1 MAKDIRV
8 RLYSNSKE
16 FNSEMN
22 ALAKQMR
29 IVKSE
34 FEATRTSV
42 GVWGDALKQ
51 SEAKISFLNKQI
63 DLQKQKVEQLQKAYE
78 DAAAKKG
85 QDANETQNLARRLN
99 YATAE
104 LNKMQNELTRTN
116 QKLNQLKE
124 NQSIRQFENDINALS
139 LAIRKVDS
147 EFKVAS
153 SAAENF
159 GNELKQAG
167 LQIQSLNQK
176 IELQQQVVNRL
187 EDEYR
192 RVAQAKGQDA
202 NETKQLAI
210 RLNEAKA
217 ELNGLQNELTQTTQ
231 KLNQMER
238 EVAKQST
245 VWGKFTSNMDFIGN
259 KMQHIGG
266 SVAITAGAGFA
277 TLSYAMKDVV
287 SVGMEF
293 GKQVSRV
300 GAISDA
306 TAEQI
311 QQLKDQ
317 ALDLGAK
324 TTKSATEVVQAQ
336 EQLAASGFKVN
347 EILAAMPGVIAAA
360 EASGEDMATV
370 SEIMA
375 AAIRGFGLEA
385 SKSAHIADVFA
396 MAANRSNA
404 SILDMGYSFKYAAPI
419 AKQLGISVEE
429 LAAVTGLLR
438 DRGMAAEQ
446 IGTSLRMGLTRLIA
460 PTQEAGEVMKELGIN
475 IKDAEGK
482 MLPLSEVIGILR
494 DKTKDLSQEQKLYA
508 FQTIFGTEAMTGFL
522 NLVDAGPQQIAELT
536 QALRESDGASQKAAA
551 TMKDNLAGAVENMN
565 GAIETAKIKLTDAL
579 TPALEGAVNSITKL
593 IEKWNSLDS
602 GTQEVIAKTGALSVA
617 IMGVVGVV
625 GTLTAAVGALL
636 TFSGPIG
643 LAIVGV
649 TAALGALGLGLFAAH
664 EKTEQ
669 LRKKQEEAER
679 QAIRYG
685 EGLSAGTK
693 KAVQGYTD
701 LYEGAK
707 LKMVELQTMSGEK
720 ARATSKEIV
729 DAFSKM
735 ADQVIAALQTQK
747 QKLVNA
753 VNDVYGIAGDA
764 GKKKAQ
770 EMTNEIIKSFDK
782 DIAAYKKALDTLKE
796 AHEKYNNDLSKMPA
810 EFAAKYQ
817 EALKVMEGGARE
829 FAQSQNE
836 LQAIQKSI
844 IDKQG
849 KILFDEAEGYVK
861 RINETYQ
868 KSVAAANKWYSEK
881 QKVFEQALAQGRISQ
896 QQYDQLMLGVEAR
909 TNEMLAKAAQER
921 DKSLS
926 TLASHLDQ
934 RGKLIDIATGKIFER
949 QKKFLT
955 DMNGFIVQVEESD
968 KEYIERWKAHTEEV
982 LKKTA
987 DFSEKT
993 KSQYQKD
1000 LAAFLQ
1006 GTGMTR
1012 QEAVKMAKQMVDE
1025 TLAEM
1030 KKGNKEAEKAGKD
1043 KGDSHKKGI
1052 ESTVADNK
1060 KAGEKVSKNT
1070 DDGLSQNKPN
1080 AQKHGKD
1087 KGDNHKKGVEST
1099 AGANKVAGANVSK
1112 STDEGLAQ
1120 GKGDAQKHGTDKGTK
1135 HGQGLKS
1142 TEGSNKSIASAISS
1156 LVSKLL
1162 GSTTDGGGG
1171 KKAGSTFASGLSSQK
1186 GSAQS
1191 AGSSVSGAAEK
1202 GLKSHDGKE
1211 AGQGFVSGFIRSI
1224 LSGTGSVW
1232 SAAWNLGKAALSAL
1246 KKAIDSHSPS
1256 KETEKEGKNFV
1267 EGFAVGVNKST
1278 KSATSVTKKMAE
1290 AAKKAF
1296 EQAFRNIQYRLDAK
1310 KINAKQAIDELEK
1323 LKKQYATVPN
1333 AVERINKEIYKI
1345 QQKYAKQIAEAN
1357 AKAFNEAFNK
1367 AQTNFKLGKINP
1379 SQYITELRK
1388 IQKEYAKTPD
1398 QVRKVQLEIKKI
1410 EDQRAKEQAAIA
1422 KKQFEDAKK
1431 AIEDKRALGQI
1442 SLDQELKMWQE
1453 LANKYKAG
1461 SQERIEIEKE
1471 IVRVKN
1477 ELLKQQFEKEKA
1489 YIDKRKYYNDLSL
1502 KEELQLYENYINKYK
1517 EGSEEREYYE
1527 REIYRVKKEIYEK
1540 LTAINNEYAEKVK
1553 EINERL
1559 YQDELKAR
1567 EEYETKVK
1575 EINNRLAE
1583 EERKLTEEYEKAVEN
1598 RTKSLYSFAGLFDE
1612 FKRKNNVTGQ
1622 GLLKNLSDQVNAFK
1636 DWQSN
1641 ISSLAARGIDQGLL
1655 EELRDMGPKAVDEIA
1670 ALNSLS
1676 DEELQQYVALWREK
1690 NALAKTQAISELEG
1704 MRQQT
1709 QAKIQQLRYTA
1720 SIELEQVKTEY
1731 VNKIAQLRA
1740 QAAAELE
1747 QHKNEWIA
1755 KVKEISEG
1763 TKTEFNLMT
1772 ASMADIGKNT
1782 VQGLIDGLNSM
1793 VGPLQQKAKEIANI
1807 VESTMKTTLKIKS
1820 PSQRIRDEVGRWV
1833 PAGLIEGMKEK
1844 TGSVMAAAKQLAL
1857 AAIPDFSSVSD
1868 ELANRINKMAF
1879 TIGSAA
1885 NAIRMNSD
1893 VLVVKNQIESP
1904 NLENKLD
1911 RLLLL
1916 LEKSLLSKNAQSP
1929 TINQYLTFN
1938 SPKELSPS
1946 ETARKH
1952 RQVSRQLA
1960 MEMGW

>member
-51 SEAKISFLNKQI
+51 SEAKIQYLTKQI
-63 DLQKQKVEQLQKAYE
+63 ELQKQKVDQLKKAYE
-78 DAAAKKG
+78 DAATKKG

-104 LNKMQNELTRTN
+104 LNKMQNELTQTN
-116 QKLNQLKE
+116 QKLNQFRE
-124 NQSIRQFENDINALS
+124 NQSINQFENDIKSLS
-139 LAIRKVDS
+139 LAMQKVDA

-210 RLNEAKA
+210 RLDEAKA
-217 ELNGLQNELTQTTQ
+217 KLNDLQNELTQTTQ
-231 KLNQMER
+231 KLNKMES
-238 EVAKQST
+238 EVAKQRT
-245 VWGKFTSNMDFIGN
+245 VWGKFTSNMDNIGN

-266 SVAITAGAGFA
+266 SVAAAAGVGFA
-277 TLSYAMKDVV
+277 SLSYAMKDAV

-300 GAISDA
+300 GAISEA
-306 TAEQI
+306 TAEQM
-311 QQLKDQ
+311 QQLKNQ
-317 ALDLGAK
+317 ALELGAK
-324 TTKSATEVVQAQ
+324 TTKSASEVAQAQ

-347 EILAAMPGVIAAA
+347 EILGAMPGVISAA
-360 EASGEDMATV
+360 EASGEDMAAV

-385 SKSAHIADVFA
+385 DKASHIADVFA

-419 AKQLGISVEE
+419 AKQLGMSVED

-446 IGTSLRMGLTRLIA
+446 VGTSMRMGLTRLVA
-460 PTQEAGEVMKELGIN
+460 PTEEASKLMDKYGIS
-475 IKDAEGK
+475 IMDSTGK
-482 MLPLSEVIGILR
+482 MKPLVEVIRILR
-494 DKTKDLSQEQKLYA
+494 DRTKDLTQEQKLNV
-508 FQTIFGTEAMTGFL
+508 FQTIFGTEAMTGWL
-522 NLVDAGPQQIAELT
+522 NLVDAGPEALENLT
-536 QALRESDGASQKAAA
+536 RALEKSDGASQRAANV
-551 TMKDNLAGAVENMN
+551 MKDNLAGAVENMN
-565 GAIETAKIKLTDAL
+565 GAIETAKIKFTDAL
-579 TPALEGAVNSITKL
+579 TPALEGAVNSVTKL

-625 GTLTAAVGALL
+625 GTLTAAIGALMA
-636 TFSGPIG
+636 FSGPVG

-679 QAIRYG
+679 EAIRYG

-720 ARATSKEIV
+720 ARATSKEVV

-747 QKLVNA
+747 EKLVNA

-764 GKKKAQ
+764 GKKKAK

-782 DIAAYKKALDTLKE
+782 DIAEYKRALDTIKE
-796 AHEKYNNDLSKMPA
+796 AHEKYNNDLSRMPA

-987 DFSEKT
+987 DFSKKT

-1006 GTGMTR
+1006 TTGMTR
-1012 QEAVKMAKQMVDE
+1012 QQAVKMAEQMVNE

-1080 AQKHGKD
+1080 AQKHGI
-1087 KGDNHKKGVEST
+1087 
-1099 AGANKVAGANVSK
+1099 
-1112 STDEGLAQ
+1112 
-1120 GKGDAQKHGTDKGTK
+1120 DKGTK

-1142 TEGSNKSIASAISS
+1142 TEGSNRSIASAISS
-1156 LVSKLL
+1156 LVSKIL

-1186 GSAQS
+1186 GAAQS
-1191 AGSSVSGAAEK
+1191 AGSSVSSAAEK
-1202 GLKSHDGKE
+1202 GLRSHDGKA
-1211 AGQGFVSGFIRSI
+1211 AGQGFVSGFINAI
-1224 LSGTGSVW
+1224 LSGSGSVW
-1232 SAAWNLGKAALSAL
+1232 SVAWNLGKMALSAL
-1246 KKAIDSHSPS
+1246 KKSIDSHSPS

-1267 EGFAVGVNKST
+1267 EGFAVGVNKNA
-1278 KSATSVTKKMAE
+1278 KSATSSTRKMAE

-1296 EQAFRNIQYRLDAK
+1296 EQAFRNIQLRFDAK
-1310 KINAKQAIDELEK
+1310 KISANQAIAELEK

-1333 AVERINKEIYKI
+1333 AVARVNKEIYQI
-1345 QQKYAKQIAEAN
+1345 QQTHAKQIAEAN
-1357 AKAFNEAFNK
+1357 KKAFNEAFAK
-1367 AQTNFKLGKINP
+1367 AQTNFKLGKINS
-1379 SQYITELRK
+1379 SQYISELRK
-1388 IQKEYAKTPD
+1388 IQKEYAKLPE
-1398 QVRKVQLEIKKI
+1398 QVRKVQLEIKKV
-1410 EDQRAKEQAAIA
+1410 EDQRAKEQAALA

-1431 AIEDKRALGQI
+1431 AIEDKRALGQL
-1442 SLDQELKMWQE
+1442 SLDQELKAWQT
-1453 LANKYKAG
+1453 LAKKYKEG
-1461 SQERIEIEKE
+1461 SKERIEIEKQ

-1477 ELLKQQFEKEKA
+1477 ELLKQQLENEKA

-1502 KEELQLYENYINKYK
+1502 KEELELYESYIKKYK
-1517 EGSEEREYYE
+1517 KGTEEREYYE
-1527 REIYRVKKEIYEK
+1527 REIYRVKKEINDK
-1540 LTAINNEYAEKVK
+1540 LLEANNEYAQKVK

-1559 YQDELKAR
+1559 QQDELKAK
-1567 EEYETKVK
+1567 EEYEQKVK
-1575 EINNRLAE
+1575 EINDRLIAE
-1583 EERKLTEEYEKAVEN
+1583 EQKLTEEYEKAVED
-1598 RTKSLYSFAGLFDE
+1598 RAKSLYSFAGLFDE
-1612 FKRKNNVTGQ
+1612 FKRKNDVTGQ
-1622 GLLKNLSDQVNAFK
+1622 RLLKNLSDQVSAFK
-1636 DWQSN
+1636 DWQTN
-1641 ISSLAARGIDQGLL
+1641 ISSLAARGIDEGLL
-1655 EELRDMGPKAVDEIA
+1655 QELRDMGPKAVDEIS

-1676 DEELQQYVALWREK
+1676 DEELQQYVQLWREK
-1690 NALAKTQAISELEG
+1690 NALAKAQAVNELEG

-1709 QAKIQQLRYTA
+1709 QLKIQQLRYTA
-1720 SIELEQVKTEY
+1720 SLELEQVKTEY

-1755 KVKEISEG
+1755 KVKEISDG
-1763 TKTEFNLMT
+1763 TKTELNLMT

-1793 VGPLQQKAKEIANI
+1793 MGPLQQKAKEIANI

-1893 VLVVKNQIESP
+1893 VLIVKNQIESP

-1916 LEKSLLSKNAQSP
+1916 LEKSLLNKNVQPS
-1929 TINQYLTFN
+1929 INQYLTIN

-1946 ETARKH
+1946 EIARKNL
-1952 RQVSRQLA
+1952 QASRQLA

>member
-51 SEAKISFLNKQI
+51 SEAKIQYLTKQI
-63 DLQKQKVEQLQKAYE
+63 ELQKQKVDQLKKAYE
-78 DAAAKKG
+78 DAATKKG

-104 LNKMQNELTRTN
+104 LNKMQNELTQTN
-116 QKLNQLKE
+116 QKLNQFRE
-124 NQSIRQFENDINALS
+124 NQSINQFENDIKSLS
-139 LAIRKVDS
+139 LAMQKVDA

-245 VWGKFTSNMDFIGN
+245 VWGKFTSNMDTIGN

-277 TLSYAMKDVV
+277 TLSFAMKDAV

-324 TTKSATEVVQAQ
+324 TTKSATEVAQAQ

-707 LKMVELQTMSGEK
+707 LKLVELQTMSGEK
-720 ARATSKEIV
+720 ARATSKEVV

-747 QKLVNA
+747 EKLVNA
-753 VNDVYGIAGDA
+753 INDVYGIAGDA
-764 GKKKAQ
+764 GKKKAKD
-770 EMTNEIIKSFDK
+770 MTDEIIKSFDK

-1278 KSATSVTKKMAE
+1278 KSATSATKKMAE

-1296 EQAFRNIQYRLDAK
+1296 EQEFQNIQYRFDAK
-1310 KINAKQAIDELEK
+1310 RINAEQAINELEK
-1323 LKKQYATVPN
+1323 LKAKYKEVPN
-1333 AVERINKEIYKI
+1333 AVERVNKEIYEINK
-1345 QQKYAKQIAEAN
+1345 KYAK
-1357 AKAFNEAFNK
+1357 
-1367 AQTNFKLGKINP
+1367 
-1379 SQYITELRK
+1379 EL
-1388 IQKEYAKTPD
+1388 
-1398 QVRKVQLEIKKI
+1398 
-1410 EDQRAKEQAAIA
+1410 
-1422 KKQFEDAKK
+1422 
-1431 AIEDKRALGQI
+1431 
-1442 SLDQELKMWQE
+1442 QE
-1453 LANKYKAG
+1453 LARQRFENDKKWF
-1461 SQERIEIEKE
+1461 EEK
-1471 IVRVKN
+1471 
-1477 ELLKQQFEKEKA
+1477 
-1489 YIDKRKYYNDLSL
+1489 KYYNQLSL
-1502 KEELQLYENYINKYK
+1502 ADELAALEKVAQKYK
-1517 EGSEEREYYE
+1517 KGSEERIYWEH
-1527 REIYRVKKEIYEK
+1527 EIYRVKKEISDK
-1540 LTAINNEYAEKVK
+1540 ITQ
-1553 EINERL
+1553 INEE
-1559 YQDELKAR
+1559 YISKI
-1567 EEYETKVK
+1567 EEANK
-1575 EINNRLAE
+1575 RLAE
-1583 EERKLTEEYEKAVEN
+1583 SEKQLTEAYNRAVEERT
-1598 RTKSLYSFAGLFDE
+1598 RSLYSFAGLFDE
-1612 FKRKNNVTGQ
+1612 IKTESDVTGEQ
-1622 GLLKNLSDQVNAFK
+1622 LLANLEGQVKAFEEWQKNIQTLIDRGLDE
-1636 DWQSN
+1636 
-1641 ISSLAARGIDQGLL
+1641 GLIN
-1655 EELRDMGPKAVDEIA
+1655 ELREMGPRASVEIA
-1670 ALNSLS
+1670 ALVSLS
-1676 DEELQQYVALWREK
+1676 DEQLQQYAQLWKQKHE
-1690 NALAKTQAISELEG
+1690 LAKTQATKELEG
-1704 MRQQT
+1704 LKIET
-1709 QAKIQQLRYTA
+1709 QNKIQQLRTETER
-1720 SIELEQVKTEY
+1720 ELETY
-1731 VNKIAQLRA
+1731 
-1740 QAAAELE
+1740 
-1747 QHKNEWIA
+1747 KNEWI
-1755 KVKEISEG
+1755 KKISEIKTG
-1763 TKTEFNLMT
+1763 TKTTLSDWKV
-1772 ASMADIGKNT
+1772 SMQTIG
-1782 VQGLIDGLNSM
+1782 VDAMRGLQEGMESM
-1793 VGPLQQKAKEIANI
+1793 KGPLLDKAREIANAI
-1807 VESTMKTTLKIKS
+1807 SETIKS
-1820 PSQRIRDEVGRWV
+1820 TLDINSPSGVIKREAGIWI

-1844 TGSVMAAAKQLAL
+1844 TGGVMAAAKQLAL
-1857 AAIPDFSSVSD
+1857 AAIPDFSAISD
-1868 ELANRINKMAF
+1868 ELADRINKMAF

-1885 NAIRMNSD
+1885 NTIRMNSD

>member
-1 MAKDIRV
+1 MSKDIRV

-16 FNSEMN
+16 FTREMS
-22 ALAKQMR
+22 ALSKQMKV
-29 IVKSE
+29 VKSE

-51 SEAKISFLNKQI
+51 SETKISFLTKQI

-78 DAAAKKG
+78 DAASKKG
-85 QDANETQNLARRLN
+85 QDATETQNLAKRLN

-104 LNKMQNELTRTN
+104 LNKMQNELTQTN
-116 QKLNQLKE
+116 QKINQFKE
-124 NQSIRQFENDINALS
+124 NQSIRQFENDINTLS
-139 LAIRKVDS
+139 LAMKKVDS
-147 EFKVAS
+147 EFKVVS
-153 SAAENF
+153 SAAGNF

-192 RVAQAKGQDA
+192 RLAQAKGQDA

-210 RLNEAKA
+210 RLDEAKA
-217 ELNGLQNELTQTTQ
+217 GLNGLQNELTQTIK

-245 VWGKFTSNMDFIGN
+245 IWGKFTSNMDTIGN

-266 SVAITAGAGFA
+266 SVAITAGAGF
-277 TLSYAMKDVV
+277 TTMSFAMKNAVEI
-287 SVGMEF
+287 GMEF

-300 GAISDA
+300 GAISEA
-306 TAEQI
+306 TADQI
-311 QQLKDQ
+311 KQLKDQ

-324 TTKSATEVVQAQ
+324 TTKSASEVAKGQ

-347 EILAAMPGVIAAA
+347 EILGAMPGVISAA
-360 EASGEDMATV
+360 EASGEDMAEV

-385 SKSAHIADVFA
+385 SQSTHIADVFA

-419 AKQLGISVEE
+419 AKQLGMSVED
-429 LAAVTGLLR
+429 LATATAVMR

-446 IGTSLRMGLTRLIA
+446 IGTTLRMGLTRLIA
-460 PTQEAGEVMKELGIN
+460 PTKEGSEVMQKLGIN
-475 IKDAEGK
+475 IKDAHGN
-482 MLPLSEVIGILR
+482 MLSLDQVIRVLR
-494 DKTKDLSQEQKLYA
+494 DSTKNLSQEQKMNA

-536 QALRESDGASQKAAA
+536 QALRESDGASQKAASA
-551 TMKDNLAGAVENMN
+551 MKDNLAGAVENMN
-565 GAIETAKIKLTDAL
+565 GALETAKIKLTDAL
-579 TPALEGAVNSITKL
+579 TPALEGAATSVTRL
-593 IEKWNSLDS
+593 LEKWNSLDS
-602 GTQEVIAKTGALSVA
+602 DTQEVIAKTGALSVA

-636 TFSGPIG
+636 AFSGPIG

-649 TAALGALGLGLFAAH
+649 TASLGALGLGLFAAH

-669 LRKKQEEAER
+669 LRQKQEEAER
-679 QAIRYG
+679 QALRYG
-685 EGLSAGTK
+685 EGLSSGTK

-720 ARATSKEIV
+720 ARATSKEVV

-747 QKLVNA
+747 EKLTNA
-753 VNDVYGIAGDA
+753 INDVYGIAGDA

-770 EMTNEIIKSFDK
+770 EMTNDVIEEIDK
-782 DIAAYKKALDTLKE
+782 DIAEYKKALDTIKE

-829 FAQSQNE
+829 FAKSQEE

-844 IDKQG
+844 TDKQG
-849 KILFDEAEGYVK
+849 KILFDEAQAYTK
-861 RINETYQ
+861 QINDTYK
-868 KSVAAANKWYSEK
+868 KSVEAANKYYTEHKKTFDQYLADHPKWKKEYDSLMLGLEA
-881 QKVFEQALAQGRISQ
+881 QTNQMLAQAAQEREQALAS
-896 QQYDQLMLGVEAR
+896 
-909 TNEMLAKAAQER
+909 
-921 DKSLS
+921 
-926 TLASHLDQ
+926 LASHLDQ

-955 DMNGFIVQVEESD
+955 DMNGFVVQVEESD

-1006 GTGMTR
+1006 TTGMTK
-1012 QEAVKMAKQMVDE
+1012 QQAVKMAEQMVNE

-1087 KGDNHKKGVEST
+1087 KGDSHRKGVEST
-1099 AGANKVAGANVSK
+1099 SGVNQNAGVTVAK

-1120 GKGDAQKHGTDKGTK
+1120 RKGDAQKHGKEKGERYE
-1135 HGQGLKS
+1135 QG
-1142 TEGSNKSIASAISS
+1142 ISS
-1156 LVSKLL
+1156 TIPKNKNTTNLLSSAVSYIL
-1162 GSTTDGGGG
+1162 GKTTDGDGG
-1171 KKAGSTFASGLSSQK
+1171 KKAGSLFTSGLASQR
-1186 GSAQS
+1186 GTALSV
-1191 AGSSVSGAAEK
+1191 GSSVSSAAEK
-1202 GLKSHDGKE
+1202 GLKSHDGRD
-1211 AGQGFVSGFIRSI
+1211 AGEGFVSGFINAI
-1224 LSGTGSVW
+1224 LSKNGSVW

-1256 KETEKEGKNFV
+1256 KETEKEGKNYTD
-1267 EGFAVGVNKST
+1267 GFAIGIEKNSNIVT
-1278 KSATSVTKKMAE
+1278 SAAQKMADDVKKVTANMIDTLIPDFRKPIQISE
-1290 AAKKAF
+1290 WQRKEMGRIAKLGAAERIQTV
-1296 EQAFRNIQYRLDAK
+1296 EQWLSKQYELENIQAKDEVAIWNYVLKTFKLNAEERKQVSLKMRDAK
-1310 KINAKQAIDELEK
+1310 RKVDQEIFENEKKYIEERKQLNQLSLTDELEMWEQVASRWAEGSQK
-1323 LKKQYATVPN
+1323 RIEAEQNVLRVRQEIFNQLKTAN
-1333 AVERINKEIYKI
+1333 DD
-1345 QQKYAKQIAEAN
+1345 YAKQ
-1357 AKAFNEAFNK
+1357 
-1367 AQTNFKLGKINP
+1367 
-1379 SQYITELRK
+1379 
-1388 IQKEYAKTPD
+1388 
-1398 QVRKVQLEIKKI
+1398 
-1410 EDQRAKEQAAIA
+1410 
-1422 KKQFEDAKK
+1422 
-1431 AIEDKRALGQI
+1431 
-1442 SLDQELKMWQE
+1442 
-1453 LANKYKAG
+1453 
-1461 SQERIEIEKE
+1461 
-1471 IVRVKN
+1471 
-1477 ELLKQQFEKEKA
+1477 
-1489 YIDKRKYYNDLSL
+1489 
-1502 KEELQLYENYINKYK
+1502 
-1517 EGSEEREYYE
+1517 
-1527 REIYRVKKEIYEK
+1527 
-1540 LTAINNEYAEKVK
+1540 VK
-1553 EINERL
+1553 EINDRL
-1559 YQDELKAR
+1559 QQDEIKAR
-1567 EEYETKVK
+1567 EEYEAKIK
-1575 EINNRLAE
+1575 QINERLAE
-1583 EERKLTEEYEKAVEN
+1583 DERKLTEEYQKAVDD

-1612 FKRKNNVTGQ
+1612 IKRKNDVTGQ
-1622 GLLKNLSDQVNAFK
+1622 GLLKNLTDQVSAFK

-1641 ISSLAARGIDQGLL
+1641 ISSLATRGIDEGLL
-1655 EELRDMGPKAVDEIA
+1655 QELRDMGPKAVDEIA

-1676 DEELQQYVALWREK
+1676 DEELQQYVALWKEK
-1690 NALAKTQAISELEG
+1690 NTLARTQAINELEG
-1704 MRQQT
+1704 MRLDTQT
-1709 QAKIQQLRYTA
+1709 KIQQLRATA
-1720 SIELEQVKTEY
+1720 NAELEQVRAEY

-1740 QAAAELE
+1740 QATAELE
-1747 QHKNEWIA
+1747 QHKIEWIA

-1763 TKTEFNLMT
+1763 AKTELNLMT

-1793 VGPLQQKAKEIANI
+1793 IGPLQKKAKEIAAI
-1807 VESTMKTTLKIKS
+1807 VESTMKNTLKIKS
-1820 PSQRIRDEVGRWV
+1820 PSRVMRDEVGRWI
-1833 PAGLIEGMKEK
+1833 PAGIIEGMEQNI
-1844 TGSVMAAAKQLAL
+1844 GNVMSAAKQLAL
-1857 AAIPDFSSVSD
+1857 ATIPDFSSISD
-1868 ELANRINKMAF
+1868 GISDRINKMAF

-1893 VLVVKNQIESP
+1893 VLVVKNQMP

-1929 TINQYLTFN
+1929 TVNQYLTFN

-1946 ETARKH
+1946 ETARKNL
-1952 RQVSRQLA
+1952 QVSRQLA

>member
-51 SEAKISFLNKQI
+51 SEAKIQYLTKQI
-63 DLQKQKVEQLQKAYE
+63 ELQKQKVDQLKKAYE
-78 DAAAKKG
+78 DAATKKG
-85 QDANETQNLARRLN
+85 QDAAETLNLATRLN
-99 YATAE
+99 RATAE
-104 LNKMQNELTRTN
+104 LNKMQNELTQTN
-116 QKLNQLKE
+116 QKLNEFRE
-124 NQSIRQFENDINALS
+124 NQSINQFENDIKSLS
-139 LAIRKVDS
+139 LAMQKVDA

-159 GNELKQAG
+159 GNDLKQAV
-167 LQIQSLNQK
+167 LQVQSLNQK

-187 EDEYR
+187 EEEYK

-210 RLNEAKA
+210 RLDEAKA
-217 ELNGLQNELTQTTQ
+217 ELNGLQNELTQTIQ

-245 VWGKFTSNMDFIGN
+245 VWGKFTSNMDTIGN

-266 SVAITAGAGFA
+266 SVAITASAGFA
-277 TLSYAMKDVV
+277 TMSFAMKNAVET
-287 SVGMEF
+287 GMEF

-324 TTKSATEVVQAQ
+324 TTKSATEVAQAQ

-347 EILAAMPGVIAAA
+347 EIIAAMPGVIAAA

-419 AKQLGISVEE
+419 AKQLGMSVEE
-429 LAAVTGLLR
+429 LAAATAVMR

-460 PTQEAGEVMKELGIN
+460 PTDEAAGVMKQLGIN
-475 IKDAEGK
+475 IKDAQGN
-482 MLPLSEVIGILR
+482 MLPLDQTIKVLR
-494 DKTKDLSQEQKLYA
+494 DSTKNLTQEQKMNA

-536 QALRESDGASQKAAA
+536 QALRESDGASQKAASA
-551 TMKDNLAGAVENMN
+551 MKDNLAGAVENMN
-565 GAIETAKIKLTDAL
+565 GALETAKIKLTDAL
-579 TPALEGAVNSITKL
+579 TPALEGAANSVTRL
-593 IEKWNSLDS
+593 LEKWNSLDS
-602 GTQEVIAKTGALSVA
+602 DTQQIIAKTGALSVA

-625 GTLTAAVGALL
+625 GTLTAAVGALMA
-636 TFSGPIG
+636 FSGPIG

-669 LRKKQEEAER
+669 LRKKQEESER

-707 LKMVELQTMSGEK
+707 LKMIELQTMSGEK
-720 ARATSKEIV
+720 ARATSKEVV

-747 QKLVNA
+747 EKLVNA
-753 VNDVYGIAGDA
+753 INDVYGIAGDA
-764 GKKKAQ
+764 GKKKAKD
-770 EMTNEIIKSFDK
+770 MTDEIIKSFDK

-861 RINETYQ
+861 RINETYK
-868 KSVAAANKWYSEK
+868 KSVEAANKWYSEK

-896 QQYDQLMLGVEAR
+896 QQYDQLMLGVESR

-921 DKSLS
+921 EQALAS
-926 TLASHLDQ
+926 LASHLDQ

-987 DFSEKT
+987 DFSQKT
-993 KSQYQKD
+993 KAQYQKD
-1000 LAAFLQ
+1000 LQAFL
-1006 GTGMTR
+1006 
-1012 QEAVKMAKQMVDE
+1012 EAMGVQKEQAQKTASEIVNK

-1060 KAGEKVSKNT
+1060 KTGEKVSKNT
-1070 DDGLSQNKPN
+1070 DEGLSQNKAD

-1120 GKGDAQKHGTDKGTK
+1120 GKGDAQKHGADKGTK

-1142 TEGSNKSIASAISS
+1142 TEGSNRSIASTLSS
-1156 LVSKLL
+1156 LVSNIL

-1186 GSAQS
+1186 GNAQS
-1191 AGSSVSGAAEK
+1191 AGSSVSSAAEK

-1224 LSGTGSVW
+1224 LAGSGSVW
-1232 SAAWNLGKAALSAL
+1232 SVAWNLGKTALSAL

-1256 KETEKEGKNFV
+1256 KETEKEGKNFT
-1267 EGFAVGVNKST
+1267 EGFAIGIT
-1278 KSATSVTKKMAE
+1278 KNTNTATSAAKKMADATIQE
-1290 AAKKAF
+1290 LMQTTRQMSDVLVPDYRKAIQISDWQRKEMTKIAKLGAAERVQAV
-1296 EQAFRNIQYRLDAK
+1296 EQWIS
-1310 KINAKQAIDELEK
+1310 KQRELENILAK
-1323 LKKQYATVPN
+1323 DEVAIWQYVL
-1333 AVERINKEIYKI
+1333 E
-1345 QQKYAKQIAEAN
+1345 
-1357 AKAFNEAFNK
+1357 
-1367 AQTNFKLGKINP
+1367 NFKLNAEDRKRVSLNLRDAKRKVDQEIFENEKK
-1379 SQYITELRK
+1379 YIEERKKFNQLSLMEELRMWEEVASRWAEGS
-1388 IQKEYAKTPD
+1388 Q
-1398 QVRKVQLEIKKI
+1398 
-1410 EDQRAKEQAAIA
+1410 
-1422 KKQFEDAKK
+1422 
-1431 AIEDKRALGQI
+1431 KRAEAEENIYRLRKQI
-1442 SLDQELKMWQE
+1442 YDELKQ
-1453 LANKYKAG
+1453 AN
-1461 SQERIEIEKE
+1461 
-1471 IVRVKN
+1471 
-1477 ELLKQQFEKEKA
+1477 
-1489 YIDKRKYYNDLSL
+1489 DDYYN
-1502 KEELQLYENYINKYK
+1502 
-1517 EGSEEREYYE
+1517 
-1527 REIYRVKKEIYEK
+1527 
-1540 LTAINNEYAEKVK
+1540 KVK
-1553 EINERL
+1553 EANEKL
-1559 YQDELKAR
+1559 YQEELKAK
-1567 EEYETKVK
+1567 EDYEQKVK
-1575 EINNRLAE
+1575 QINDRLIE
-1583 EERKLTEEYEKAVEN
+1583 DERRLTEEYQKAVED

-1612 FKRKNNVTGQ
+1612 FKRKNDVTGQ
-1622 GLLKNLSDQVNAFK
+1622 GLLKNLSDQISAFR

-1641 ISSLAARGIDQGLL
+1641 IASLAARGIDEGLL
-1655 EELRDMGPKAVDEIA
+1655 QELRDMGPRAVDEIA

-1676 DEELQQYVALWREK
+1676 DEELQQYVQLWREK
-1690 NALAKTQAISELEG
+1690 NALAKSQAVNELEG

-1709 QAKIQQLRYTA
+1709 QMKIQQLRLTA

-1731 VNKIAQLRA
+1731 NNKIAELRA
-1740 QAAAELE
+1740 QTNAQLE
-1747 QHKNEWIA
+1747 QHKNEWIT
-1755 KVKEISEG
+1755 KIKEISEG
-1763 TKTEFNLMT
+1763 TKNELNLMT

-1793 VGPLQQKAKEIANI
+1793 IGPLQKKAQEIAAI

-1820 PSQRIRDEVGRWV
+1820 PSQRMRDEVGRWI
-1833 PAGLIEGMKEK
+1833 PAGIIEGMEQNIGIVIS
-1844 TGSVMAAAKQLAL
+1844 TAKQLAL
-1857 AAIPDFSSVSD
+1857 AAMPDFSSVSD
-1868 ELANRINKMAF
+1868 ELAERINKMAF
-1879 TIGSAA
+1879 TISSAA
-1885 NAIRMNSD
+1885 NEIRMNSD

>member
-1 MAKDIRV
+1 NI
-8 RLYSNSKE
+8 L
-16 FNSEMN
+16 
-22 ALAKQMR
+22 L
-29 IVKSE
+29 
-34 FEATRTSV
+34 T
-42 GVWGDALKQ
+42 L
-51 SEAKISFLNKQI
+51 
-63 DLQKQKVEQLQKAYE
+63 
-78 DAAAKKG
+78 
-85 QDANETQNLARRLN
+85 TQ
-99 YATAE
+99 
-104 LNKMQNELTRTN
+104 TN
-116 QKLNQLKE
+116 QKLNQFRE
-124 NQSIRQFENDINALS
+124 NQSINQFENDIKSLS
-139 LAIRKVDS
+139 LAMQKVDA

-217 ELNGLQNELTQTTQ
+217 ELNGLQNDLTQTTQ

-245 VWGKFTSNMDFIGN
+245 VWGKFTSNMDTIGN

-277 TLSYAMKDVV
+277 TLSFAMKDAV

-324 TTKSATEVVQAQ
+324 TTKSATEVAQAQ

-419 AKQLGISVEE
+419 AKQLGMSVEE
-429 LAAVTGLLR
+429 LAAATAVMR

-460 PTQEAGEVMKELGIN
+460 PTDEAAGVMKQLGIN
-475 IKDAEGK
+475 IKDAQGN
-482 MLPLSEVIGILR
+482 MLPLDQTIKVLR
-494 DKTKDLSQEQKLYA
+494 DSTKNLTQEQKMNA

-602 GTQEVIAKTGALSVA
+602 DTQEVIAKTGALSVA

-636 TFSGPIG
+636 AFSGPIG

-707 LKMVELQTMSGEK
+707 LKMIELQTMSGEK
-720 ARATSKEIV
+720 ARATSKEVV
-729 DAFSKM
+729 DAFSQM

-747 QKLVNA
+747 EKLINA
-753 VNDVYGIAGDA
+753 INDVYGIAGDA
-764 GKKKAQ
+764 GKKKAK
-770 EMTNEIIKSFDK
+770 EMTDEIIKSFDK

-810 EFAAKYQ
+810 EFAAKYR

-993 KSQYQKD
+993 KAQYQKD

-1099 AGANKVAGANVSK
+1099 SGANKVAGANVSK

-1120 GKGDAQKHGTDKGTK
+1120 GKGDAQKHGTDKGTR

-1186 GSAQS
+1186 GNAQS
-1191 AGSSVSGAAEK
+1191 AGSSVSSAAEK
-1202 GLKSHDGKE
+1202 GLRSHDGKA
-1211 AGQGFVSGFIRSI
+1211 AGQGFVSGFINAI
-1224 LSGTGSVW
+1224 LAGSGSVW
-1232 SAAWNLGKAALSAL
+1232 SAAWSLGKAALSAL
-1246 KKAIDSHSPS
+1246 KKSIDSHSPS

-1267 EGFAVGVNKST
+1267 EGFAIGVKKNT
-1278 KSATSVTKKMAE
+1278 KSAASATQKMANE
-1290 AAKKAF
+1290 AKKAF
-1296 EQAFRNIQYRLDAK
+1296 EEAFKDLQYKFKIGKIDSTEYIRGLRALLKQAKTADQTRKVNLEIKRVQDAQAK
-1310 KINAKQAIDELEK
+1310 KDAEMARRLFEQGKQAIEYE
-1323 LKKQYATVPN
+1323 
-1333 AVERINKEIYKI
+1333 
-1345 QQKYAKQIAEAN
+1345 KQIRN
-1357 AKAFNEAFNK
+1357 V
-1367 AQTNFKLGKINP
+1367 
-1379 SQYITELRK
+1379 S
-1388 IQKEYAKTPD
+1388 
-1398 QVRKVQLEIKKI
+1398 LE
-1410 EDQRAKEQAAIA
+1410 
-1422 KKQFEDAKK
+1422 
-1431 AIEDKRALGQI
+1431 
-1442 SLDQELKMWQE
+1442 QELKWWNN
-1453 LANKYKAG
+1453 LAKKFKEG
-1461 SQERIEIEKE
+1461 TKERIEAEKE
-1471 IVRVKN
+1471 VARVKEEITKRNFEN
-1477 ELLKQQFEKEKA
+1477 EKRWFEEK
-1489 YIDKRKYYNDLSL
+1489 KYYGQLSL
-1502 KEELQLYENYINKYK
+1502 MQELESLNAVAKRYK
-1517 EGSEEREYYE
+1517 KGTEERIYWEK
-1527 REIYRVKKEIYEK
+1527 EIYRVKTEIY
-1540 LTAINNEYAEKVK
+1540 N
-1553 EINERL
+1553 
-1559 YQDELKAR
+1559 QLKAVN
-1567 EEYETKVK
+1567 EEYTQKIEEANK
-1575 EINNRLAE
+1575 RLAE
-1583 EERKLTEEYEKAVEN
+1583 SEKQLTEEYNRAVDE
-1598 RTKSLYSFAGLFDE
+1598 RAKSLYSFAGLFDE
-1612 FKRKNNVTGQ
+1612 FTAKTDVTGAQ
-1622 GLLKNLSDQVNAFK
+1622 LLQNLRDQVKGFEH
-1636 DWQSN
+1636 WQVA
-1641 ISSLAARGIDQGLL
+1641 IQSLAARGVDKGLIA
-1655 EELRDMGPKAVDEIA
+1655 ELQEMGPKALGEIQ
-1670 ALNSLS
+1670 ALTTLS
-1676 DEELQQYVALWREK
+1676 DSELQEFVNLWRQKSSLAREEAVK
-1690 NALAKTQAISELEG
+1690 ELADLNA
-1704 MRQQT
+1704 QT
-1709 QAKIQQLRYTA
+1709 QQKIKELREAT
-1720 SIELEQVKTEY
+1720 
-1731 VNKIAQLRA
+1731 
-1740 QAAAELE
+1740 
-1747 QHKNEWIA
+1747 
-1755 KVKEISEG
+1755 
-1763 TKTEFNLMT
+1763 
-1772 ASMADIGKNT
+1772 
-1782 VQGLIDGLNSM
+1782 
-1793 VGPLQQKAKEIANI
+1793 AKEIEGVTI
-1807 VESTMKTTLKIKS
+1807 H
-1820 PSQRIRDEVGRWV
+1820 PS
-1833 PAGLIEGMKEK
+1833 
-1844 TGSVMAAAKQLAL
+1844 
-1857 AAIPDFSSVSD
+1857 
-1868 ELANRINKMAF
+1868 
-1879 TIGSAA
+1879 
-1885 NAIRMNSD
+1885 
-1893 VLVVKNQIESP
+1893 
-1904 NLENKLD
+1904 
-1911 RLLLL
+1911 
-1916 LEKSLLSKNAQSP
+1916 
-1929 TINQYLTFN
+1929 
-1938 SPKELSPS
+1938 
-1946 ETARKH
+1946 
-1952 RQVSRQLA
+1952 
-1960 MEMGW
+1960 

>member
-85 QDANETQNLARRLN
+85 QDAAETQNLARRLN

-104 LNKMQNELTRTN
+104 LNKMQNELTQTN

-187 EDEYR
+187 EEEYK

-202 NETKQLAI
+202 NETRQLAI
-210 RLNEAKA
+210 RLDEAKA

-245 VWGKFTSNMDFIGN
+245 VWGKFTSNMDNIGN

-277 TLSYAMKDVV
+277 TLSYAMKDAV

-317 ALDLGAK
+317 ALDLGAS
-324 TTKSATEVVQAQ
+324 TSKSATEIAQAQ

-446 IGTSLRMGLTRLIA
+446 IGTSLRMGLTRLVA

-494 DKTKDLSQEQKLYA
+494 DKTKDLSQEQKLHA

-536 QALRESDGASQKAAA
+536 KALEESDGASQKAAA
-551 TMKDNLAGAVENMN
+551 TMKDNLAGAVDNMK
-565 GAIETAKIKLTDAL
+565 GAIETAKIQLTDAL
-579 TPALEGAVNSITKL
+579 TPALKEAANFVTNL
-593 IEKWNSLDS
+593 AEKWNSLDD

-636 TFSGPIG
+636 AFSGPIG

-707 LKMVELQTMSGEK
+707 LKMIELQTMSGEK
-720 ARATSKEIV
+720 ARATSKEVV

-747 QKLVNA
+747 EKLINA
-753 VNDVYGIAGDA
+753 INDVYGIAGDA
-764 GKKKAQ
+764 GKKKAKD
-770 EMTNEIIKSFDK
+770 MTDEIIKSFDK

-861 RINETYQ
+861 RINETYR
-868 KSVAAANKWYSEK
+868 KSVESANKWYSEK
-881 QKVFEQALAQGRISQ
+881 QKVFEQALTQGRISQ

-921 DKSLS
+921 DKSLA

-949 QKKFLT
+949 QKRFLT

-1006 GTGMTR
+1006 AMGMTR
-1012 QEAVKMAKQMVDE
+1012 QQAVKMAAQMVNE

-1070 DDGLSQNKPN
+1070 DEGLSQNKAD

-1120 GKGDAQKHGTDKGTK
+1120 GKGDAQKHGADKGTK

-1142 TEGSNKSIASAISS
+1142 TEGSNRSIASTLSS
-1156 LVSKLL
+1156 LVSNIL

-1186 GSAQS
+1186 GNAQS
-1191 AGSSVSGAAEK
+1191 AGSSVSSAAEK
-1202 GLKSHDGKE
+1202 GLKSHNGKD
-1211 AGQGFVSGFIRSI
+1211 AGEGFVSGFIRSI

-1232 SAAWNLGKAALSAL
+1232 SAAWNLGKTALSAL

-1267 EGFAVGVNKST
+1267 EGFAIGIT
-1278 KSATSVTKKMAE
+1278 KNTNTATSAVKQMA
-1290 AAKKAF
+1290 
-1296 EQAFRNIQYRLDAK
+1296 NVV
-1310 KINAKQAIDELEK
+1310 KQATKEMVN
-1323 LKKQYATVPN
+1323 ATVPDFRKPIQISDWQRKEMWKIAKLGAAERVQ
-1333 AVERINKEIYKI
+1333 AVEQWLSKQYELENIA
-1345 QQKYAKQIAEAN
+1345 AKDEVAIWN
-1357 AKAFNEAFNK
+1357 YVLK
-1367 AQTNFKLGKINP
+1367 TFKLNAEERKRV
-1379 SQYITELRK
+1379 SLKLRD
-1388 IQKEYAKTPD
+1388 AK
-1398 QVRKVQLEIKKI
+1398 RKVDQEIFENEKKYIEERKKFNQLSLI
-1410 EDQRAKEQAAIA
+1410 E
-1422 KKQFEDAKK
+1422 
-1431 AIEDKRALGQI
+1431 
-1442 SLDQELKMWQE
+1442 ELKMWEQVASRYAE
-1453 LANKYKAG
+1453 G
-1461 SQERIEIEKE
+1461 SQ
-1471 IVRVKN
+1471 
-1477 ELLKQQFEKEKA
+1477 
-1489 YIDKRKYYNDLSL
+1489 KRAEA
-1502 KEELQLYENYINKYK
+1502 EEN
-1517 EGSEEREYYE
+1517 
-1527 REIYRVKKEIYEK
+1527 IYRLRKEIYEK
-1540 LTAINNEYAEKVK
+1540 LTDINNEYAEKVK
-1553 EINERL
+1553 EVNERL

-1575 EINNRLAE
+1575 EINNRLVE
-1583 EERKLTEEYEKAVEN
+1583 EERKLTEEYQKAVDD
-1598 RTKSLYSFAGLFDE
+1598 RAKALYNFAGIFDE
-1612 FKRKNNVTGQ
+1612 IKRKDDVTGQ
-1622 GLLKNLSDQVNAFK
+1622 GLLKNLAGQVSAFR
-1636 DWQSN
+1636 DWQNN
-1641 ISSLAARGIDQGLL
+1641 IAMLAARGIDEGLL
-1655 EELRDMGPKAVDEIA
+1655 QELREMGPKAVDEIS

-1690 NALAKTQAISELEG
+1690 NALAKAQAVSELEG

-1709 QAKIQQLRYTA
+1709 QMKIQQLRLTA
-1720 SIELEQVKTEY
+1720 RIELEQVKTEY
-1731 VNKIAQLRA
+1731 VNKIAELRSQANA
-1740 QAAAELE
+1740 QLE
-1747 QHKNEWIA
+1747 QHKIEWMT

-1763 TKTEFNLMT
+1763 TKTELNLMS
-1772 ASMADIGKNT
+1772 ASMADIGKNSM
-1782 VQGLIDGLNSM
+1782 QGLIQGLDSM
-1793 VGPLQQKAKEIANI
+1793 IGPLQQKAREIANI

-1820 PSQRIRDEVGRWV
+1820 PSQRMRDEVGRQI
-1833 PAGLIEGMKEK
+1833 PAGIIEGMIQNI
-1844 TGSVMAAAKQLAL
+1844 GSVASAAKQLAL
-1857 AAIPDFSSVSD
+1857 AAMPDFSSVSD
-1868 ELANRINKMAF
+1868 ELAERINKMAF
-1879 TIGSAA
+1879 TISSAA
-1885 NAIRMNSD
+1885 NEIRMNSD

-1911 RLLLL
+1911 KLLLL
-1916 LEKSLLSKNAQSP
+1916 LEKSLLNRNAQRPS
-1929 TINQYLTFN
+1929 INQYLTFN

-1946 ETARKH
+1946 EIARKNL
-1952 RQVSRQLA
+1952 QASRQLA
-1960 MEMGW
+1960 MELGW

>member
-22 ALAKQMR
+22 ALARQMK

-51 SEAKISFLNKQI
+51 SEAKVQYLTRQI
-63 DLQKQKVEQLQKAYE
+63 ELQKQKVDQLKKAYE

-104 LNKMQNELTRTN
+104 LNKMQNELTQTN
-116 QKLNQLKE
+116 QKLNQFKE
-124 NQSIRQFENDINALS
+124 NQSIKQFENDIKSLS
-139 LAIRKVDS
+139 LAMQRIDS
-147 EFKVAS
+147 EFKLAS
-153 SAAENF
+153 SAAWNF
-159 GNELKQAG
+159 NNELNQTA
-167 LQIQSLNQK
+167 LHAESLTKK
-176 IELQQQVVNRL
+176 IEVQKQVVARL
-187 EDEYR
+187 EEEYR
-192 RVAQAKGQDA
+192 RVIRITGAHSD
-202 NETKQLAI
+202 ETKQMI
-210 RLNEAKA
+210 IQINHAKA
-217 ELNGLQNELTQTTQ
+217 ELNGLQNELTQTTEKLSRLQSELQ
-231 KLNQMER
+231 KQNSAFGR
-238 EVAKQST
+238 FA
-245 VWGKFTSNMDFIGN
+245 SNMDNIGN

-266 SVAITAGAGFA
+266 SVAIAAGAGFA
-277 TLSYAMKDVV
+277 SMSFAIKNAVET
-287 SVGMEF
+287 GMEF

-324 TTKSATEVVQAQ
+324 TTKSATEVAQAQ

-347 EILAAMPGVIAAA
+347 EIIAAMPGVIAAA

-419 AKQLGISVEE
+419 AKQLGMSVEE
-429 LAAVTGLLR
+429 LAAATAVMR

-460 PTQEAGEVMKELGIN
+460 PTDEAAGVMKQLAIN

-482 MLPLSEVIGILR
+482 MLPLDQVIRVLR
-494 DKTKDLSQEQKLYA
+494 DSTKNLTQEQKMNA

-551 TMKDNLAGAVENMN
+551 TMKDNLAGAVDNMN
-565 GAIETAKIKLTDAL
+565 GALETAKIKLTEAL
-579 TPALEGAVNSITKL
+579 TPALEGAVNSVTKL

-625 GTLTAAVGALL
+625 GTLTAAVGALMA
-636 TFSGPIG
+636 FSGPIG

-720 ARATSKEIV
+720 ARATSKEVV
-729 DAFSKM
+729 DAFSQM

-747 QKLVNA
+747 EKLINA
-753 VNDVYGIAGDA
+753 INDVYGIAGDA
-764 GKKKAQ
+764 GKKRAEQ
-770 EMTNEIIKSFDK
+770 MGNDIIKKFDK
-782 DIAAYKKALDTLKE
+782 DIAEYKKALDTLKE

-817 EALKVMEGGARE
+817 EALKVMEGGVRE
-829 FAQSQNE
+829 FAQSQKE

-844 IDKQG
+844 TDKQG

-861 RINETYQ
+861 RINETYK
-868 KSVAAANKWYSEK
+868 KSVEAANKYYSDK
-881 QKVFEQALAQGRISQ
+881 QKLFEQALAQGRMELKD
-896 QQYDQLMLGVEAR
+896 YNELMAGVEAQ
-909 TNEMLAKAAQER
+909 TNQMLAQAAQER
-921 DKSLS
+921 EKALS
-926 TLASHLDQ
+926 NLASHLDQ

-1006 GTGMTR
+1006 SMGMTR
-1012 QEAVKMAKQMVDE
+1012 QQAVKMAAQMVNE

-1043 KGDSHKKGI
+1043 KGEAHKKGV
-1052 ESTVADNK
+1052 ESTAGDNK
-1060 KAGEKVSKNT
+1060 KAGEKVSKDT
-1070 DDGLSQNKPN
+1070 DEGLSKNKPD

-1099 AGANKVAGANVSK
+1099 AGANKNAGAAVAK
-1112 STDEGLAQ
+1112 STDEGLSQ
-1120 GKGDAQKHGTDKGTK
+1120 GKSDAQKHGTDKGTK

-1156 LVSKLL
+1156 LVSRIL

-1186 GSAQS
+1186 GAAQS
-1191 AGSSVSGAAEK
+1191 AGSSVSSAAEK
-1202 GLKSHDGKE
+1202 GLKSHDGRD
-1211 AGQGFVSGFIRSI
+1211 AGEGFVSGFINAI
-1224 LSGTGSVW
+1224 LSKNGSVW
-1232 SAAWNLGKAALSAL
+1232 SVAWNLGKTALSAL

-1256 KETEKEGKNFV
+1256 KETEKEGKNFT
-1267 EGFAVGVNKST
+1267 EGFAIGIT
-1278 KSATSVTKKMAE
+1278 KNTNTATNAAKKMADAVKQATKE
-1290 AAKKAF
+1290 IVDATVPDFRKPIQMSEWQQKEMSRIAKLGAAERVKAV
-1296 EQAFRNIQYRLDAK
+1296 EEWLSKQYELENIQAKDEVAIWDYVLKNFKLNAEERKRVSLNLRDAK
-1310 KINAKQAIDELEK
+1310 RKVDQEIFENEKKYIEERKRLNQLSLVEELRMWEEVASRWAEGSQK
-1323 LKKQYATVPN
+1323 RAEAEENIYRLKKQ
-1333 AVERINKEIYKI
+1333 IYD
-1345 QQKYAKQIAEAN
+1345 
-1357 AKAFNEAFNK
+1357 
-1367 AQTNFKLGKINP
+1367 
-1379 SQYITELRK
+1379 EL
-1388 IQKEYAKTPD
+1388 T
-1398 QVRKVQLEIKKI
+1398 
-1410 EDQRAKEQAAIA
+1410 
-1422 KKQFEDAKK
+1422 
-1431 AIEDKRALGQI
+1431 
-1442 SLDQELKMWQE
+1442 SL
-1453 LANKYKAG
+1453 
-1461 SQERIEIEKE
+1461 
-1471 IVRVKN
+1471 
-1477 ELLKQQFEKEKA
+1477 
-1489 YIDKRKYYNDLSL
+1489 
-1502 KEELQLYENYINKYK
+1502 
-1517 EGSEEREYYE
+1517 
-1527 REIYRVKKEIYEK
+1527 
-1540 LTAINNEYAEKVK
+1540 NNEYAEKVK
-1553 EINERL
+1553 EVNERL

-1567 EEYETKVK
+1567 EEYEAKVK
-1575 EINNRLAE
+1575 EINDRLAE
-1583 EERKLTEEYEKAVEN
+1583 EERKLTEEYEKAVED

-1612 FKRKNNVTGQ
+1612 FKRKNDVSGQ

-1636 DWQSN
+1636 DWQTN
-1641 ISSLAARGIDQGLL
+1641 IASLAARGIDEGLL
-1655 EELRDMGPKAVDEIA
+1655 QELRDMGPKAVDEIS

-1676 DEELQQYVALWREK
+1676 DEELQQYVQLWREK
-1690 NALAKTQAISELEG
+1690 NALAKAQAVSELEG

-1709 QAKIQQLRYTA
+1709 QLKIQQLRYTA
-1720 SIELEQVKTEY
+1720 NLELEQVKMEY
-1731 VNKIAQLRA
+1731 INKIAQLRA
-1740 QAAAELE
+1740 QANAELE
-1747 QHKNEWIA
+1747 LHKIEWIK

-1763 TKTEFNLMT
+1763 TKTELNLMT

-1793 VGPLQQKAKEIANI
+1793 MGPLQQKAKEIANI

>member
-16 FNSEMN
+16 FNSEMS
-22 ALAKQMR
+22 ALAKQMKV
-29 IVKSE
+29 VKSE
-34 FEATRTSV
+34 FAATRTSV
-42 GVWGDALKQ
+42 EVWGDALKQ
-51 SEAKISFLNKQI
+51 SEAKIQYLTKQI
-63 DLQKQKVEQLQKAYE
+63 ELQKQKVDQLKKAYE
-78 DAAAKKG
+78 DAATKKG
-85 QDANETQNLARRLN
+85 QDATETQNLAKRLN

-104 LNKMQNELTRTN
+104 LNKMQNELTQTN
-116 QKLNQLKE
+116 QKLNEFKE
-124 NQSIRQFENDINALS
+124 NQSIKQFENDIKSLS
-139 LAIRKVDS
+139 LAMQKVDA

-159 GNELKQAG
+159 GNDLKQAG

-176 IELQQQVVNRL
+176 IELQQQVVSRL

-210 RLNEAKA
+210 RLDEAKA
-217 ELNGLQNELTQTTQ
+217 ELNALQNELTQTTQ

-245 VWGKFTSNMDFIGN
+245 VWGKFTSNMDTIGN

-277 TLSYAMKDVV
+277 TLSFAMKDAV

-324 TTKSATEVVQAQ
+324 TTKSATEVAQAQ

-347 EILAAMPGVIAAA
+347 EIIAAMPGVIAAA

-419 AKQLGISVEE
+419 AKQLGMSVEE
-429 LAAVTGLLR
+429 LAAATVVMR

-460 PTQEAGEVMKELGIN
+460 PTDEAAGVMKQLGIN

-482 MLPLSEVIGILR
+482 MLPLDQVIRVLR
-494 DKTKDLSQEQKLYA
+494 DSTKNLTQEQKMNA

-551 TMKDNLAGAVENMN
+551 TMKDNLAGAVDNMN
-565 GAIETAKIKLTDAL
+565 GALETAKIKLTEAL
-579 TPALEGAVNSITKL
+579 TPALEGAVNSVTKL

-602 GTQEVIAKTGALSVA
+602 GTQEVIAKTGALGVA

-625 GTLTAAVGALL
+625 GTLTAAVGALMA
-636 TFSGPIG
+636 FSGPIG

-720 ARATSKEIV
+720 ARATSKEVV

-747 QKLVNA
+747 TKLINA
-753 VNDVYGIAGDA
+753 INDVYGIAGDA
-764 GKKKAQ
+764 GKKRAEQ
-770 EMTNEIIKSFDK
+770 VGNDIIKKFDK
-782 DIAAYKKALDTLKE
+782 DIAEYKKALDTLKE
-796 AHEKYNNDLSKMPA
+796 AHEKYNNDLSRMPA
-810 EFAAKYQ
+810 DFAKRYQ
-817 EALKVMEGGARE
+817 EALKVMEGGVRE
-829 FAQSQNE
+829 FAQSQKE

-844 IDKQG
+844 TDKQG

-861 RINETYQ
+861 RINETYK
-868 KSVAAANKWYSEK
+868 KSVEAANKYYSDK
-881 QKVFEQALAQGRISQ
+881 QKLFEQALAQGRMELKD
-896 QQYDQLMLGVEAR
+896 YNELMAGVEAQ
-909 TNEMLAKAAQER
+909 TNQMLSQAAQER
-921 DKSLS
+921 EKALS
-926 TLASHLDQ
+926 NLASHLDQ

-968 KEYIERWKAHTEEV
+968 EEYIERWKAHTEEV

-1006 GTGMTR
+1006 SMGMTR
-1012 QEAVKMAKQMVDE
+1012 QQAVKTAEQMVNE

-1052 ESTVADNK
+1052 ESTVDDNK

-1070 DDGLSQNKPN
+1070 DEGLSQNKPN

-1087 KGDNHKKGVEST
+1087 KGDNHRKGVESI
-1099 AGANKVAGANVSK
+1099 AGANKSAGAKVSK
-1112 STDEGLAQ
+1112 STDEGLSQ

-1156 LVSKLL
+1156 FVSKIL

-1186 GSAQS
+1186 GNAQS
-1191 AGSSVSGAAEK
+1191 AGSSVSSAAEK
-1202 GLKSHDGKE
+1202 GLKSHDGRD
-1211 AGQGFVSGFIRSI
+1211 AGEGFVSGFINAI
-1224 LSGTGSVW
+1224 LSKNGSVW
-1232 SAAWNLGKAALSAL
+1232 SVAWNLGKTALSAL

-1256 KETEKEGKNFV
+1256 KETEKEGKNFT
-1267 EGFAVGVNKST
+1267 EGFAIGVT
-1278 KSATSVTKKMAE
+1278 KQSRSATNAAKKMANATIQE
-1290 AAKKAF
+1290 LMQTTRQMSDVLVPDYRKAIQISDWQRREMTKIAKLGAA
-1296 EQAFRNIQYRLDAK
+1296 ERVQAVESWIS
-1310 KINAKQAIDELEK
+1310 KQRELENIIAK
-1323 LKKQYATVPN
+1323 DEVAIWDYVLK
-1333 AVERINKEIYKI
+1333 
-1345 QQKYAKQIAEAN
+1345 
-1357 AKAFNEAFNK
+1357 
-1367 AQTNFKLGKINP
+1367 NFKLNAEERKRVSLKLRDAKRAVDQEIFESEKKWIEERKRLNQL
-1379 SQYITELRK
+1379 SLLEELRAW
-1388 IQKEYAKTPD
+1388 E
-1398 QVRKVQLEIKKI
+1398 QVA
-1410 EDQRAKEQAAIA
+1410 QRWAEGSQ
-1422 KKQFEDAKK
+1422 
-1431 AIEDKRALGQI
+1431 KRA
-1442 SLDQELKMWQE
+1442 E
-1453 LANKYKAG
+1453 A
-1461 SQERIEIEKE
+1461 
-1471 IVRVKN
+1471 
-1477 ELLKQQFEKEKA
+1477 
-1489 YIDKRKYYNDLSL
+1489 
-1502 KEELQLYENYINKYK
+1502 EEN
-1517 EGSEEREYYE
+1517 
-1527 REIYRVKKEIYEK
+1527 IYRIKKEINDK
-1540 LTAINNEYAEKVK
+1540 LLKANNEYAQQVK

-1612 FKRKNNVTGQ
+1612 FKRKNDVTGQ

-1636 DWQSN
+1636 DWQAN
-1641 ISSLAARGIDQGLL
+1641 IASLAARGIDEGLL
-1655 EELRDMGPKAVDEIA
+1655 QELKDMGPKAVDEIS

-1676 DEELQQYVALWREK
+1676 DEELQQYVQLWREK

-1720 SIELEQVKTEY
+1720 SIELEQVKIEY
-1731 VNKIAQLRA
+1731 NNKIAELRA
-1740 QAAAELE
+1740 QANAQLE
-1747 QHKNEWIA
+1747 QHKNEWII
-1755 KVKEISEG
+1755 KIKEISEG
-1763 TKTEFNLMT
+1763 TKNELNLMT

-1793 VGPLQQKAKEIANI
+1793 IGPLQQKAREIANI

-1820 PSQRIRDEVGRWV
+1820 PSQRMRDEVGRWI
-1833 PAGLIEGMKEK
+1833 PAGIIEGMIQNI
-1844 TGSVMAAAKQLAL
+1844 GSVASAAKQLAL
-1857 AAIPDFSSVSD
+1857 AAMPDFSSVASTISNAA
-1868 ELANRINKMAF
+1868 EAIRINSG
-1879 TIGSAA
+1879 T
-1885 NAIRMNSD
+1885 
-1893 VLVVKNQIESP
+1893 LTVKNIVQTP
-1904 NLENKLD
+1904 KLEEK
-1911 RLLLL
+1911 
-1916 LEKSLLSKNAQSP
+1916 LEKLLSFLEKNS
-1929 TINQYLTFN
+1929 NN
-1938 SPKELSPS
+1938 N
-1946 ETARKH
+1946 
-1952 RQVSRQLA
+1952 VSRHGNVHIDVTIPVNDLLQIQTVVDFFNRLGMKVRQA
-1960 MEMGW
+1960 

>member
-1 MAKDIRV
+1 
-8 RLYSNSKE
+8 
-16 FNSEMN
+16 MN

-51 SEAKISFLNKQI
+51 SEAKIQYLTKQI
-63 DLQKQKVEQLQKAYE
+63 ELQKQKVDQLKKAYE
-78 DAAAKKG
+78 DAATKKG
-85 QDANETQNLARRLN
+85 QDATETQNLARRLN

-104 LNKMQNELTRTN
+104 LNKMQNELTQTN
-116 QKLNQLKE
+116 QKLNQFKE
-124 NQSIRQFENDINALS
+124 NQSINQFENDIKSLS
-139 LAIRKVDS
+139 LAMQKVDA

-176 IELQQQVVNRL
+176 IELQQQVVSRL

-210 RLNEAKA
+210 RLDEAKA
-217 ELNGLQNELTQTTQ
+217 ELNALQNELTQTTQ
-231 KLNQMER
+231 KLNQMEK
-238 EVAKQST
+238 EVAKQRT
-245 VWGKFTSNMDFIGN
+245 VWGKFTSNMDTIGN

-277 TLSYAMKDVV
+277 TLSYAMKDAV

-300 GAISDA
+300 GAVSDA

-324 TTKSATEVVQAQ
+324 TTKSATEVAQAQ
-336 EQLAASGFKVN
+336 EQLAVSGFKVN
-347 EILAAMPGVIAAA
+347 EIIAAMPGVIATA

-419 AKQLGISVEE
+419 AKRLGMSVEE
-429 LAAVTGLLR
+429 LAAATAVMR

-446 IGTSLRMGLTRLIA
+446 IGTTLRMGLTRLIA
-460 PTQEAGEVMKELGIN
+460 PTKEGSEVMQKLGIN
-475 IKDAEGK
+475 IKDAHGN
-482 MLPLSEVIGILR
+482 MLSLDRVIRVLR
-494 DKTKDLSQEQKLYA
+494 DSTKKLTQEQKMNA

-536 QALRESDGASQKAAA
+536 QALRESDGASQKAASA
-551 TMKDNLAGAVENMN
+551 IKDNLAGAVENMN
-565 GAIETAKIKLTDAL
+565 GALETAKIKLTDAL
-579 TPALEGAVNSITKL
+579 TPALEGAANSVTRL
-593 IEKWNSLDS
+593 LEKWNSLDS
-602 GTQEVIAKTGALSVA
+602 DTQQIIAKTGALSVA

-625 GTLTAAVGALL
+625 GTLTAAVGALMA
-636 TFSGPIG
+636 FSGPIG

-649 TAALGALGLGLFAAH
+649 TAALGTLGLGLFAAH

-693 KAVQGYTD
+693 KAVQSYTD

-707 LKMVELQTMSGEK
+707 LKMIELQTMSGEK
-720 ARATSKEIV
+720 ARATSKEVV

-747 QKLVNA
+747 EKLVNA

-861 RINETYQ
+861 RINETYK
-868 KSVAAANKWYSEK
+868 KSVEAANKWYSEK

-896 QQYDQLMLGVEAR
+896 QQYDQLMLGVESR

-921 DKSLS
+921 EQALAS
-926 TLASHLDQ
+926 LASHLDQ
-934 RGKLIDIATGKIFER
+934 RGKIIDIATGKIFER

-982 LKKTA
+982 LKKMS

-993 KSQYQKD
+993 KGQYQKD
-1000 LAAFLQ
+1000 LQAFL
-1006 GTGMTR
+1006 
-1012 QEAVKMAKQMVDE
+1012 EAMGVQKEQAQKTASEIVNK

-1043 KGDSHKKGI
+1043 KGESHKKGV

-1060 KAGEKVSKNT
+1060 KSGEKVSKGT
-1070 DDGLSQNKPN
+1070 DEGLSKNKPD

-1142 TEGSNKSIASAISS
+1142 TEGSNRSIAKTLSS
-1156 LVSKLL
+1156 LVSSIL

-1171 KKAGSTFASGLSSQK
+1171 KKAGSTFASGLSSQR
-1186 GSAQS
+1186 GNAQS
-1191 AGSSVSGAAEK
+1191 AGSSVSSAAEK
-1202 GLKSHDGKE
+1202 GLKSHDGRD
-1211 AGQGFVSGFIRSI
+1211 AGEGFVSGFINAI
-1224 LSGTGSVW
+1224 LSKNGSVW

-1256 KETEKEGKNFV
+1256 KETEKEGKNYTD
-1267 EGFAVGVNKST
+1267 GFAIGIT
-1278 KSATSVTKKMAE
+1278 KNTKTATSAAKKMADTV
-1290 AAKKAF
+1290 KK
-1296 EQAFRNIQYRLDAK
+1296 E
-1310 KINAKQAIDELEK
+1310 
-1323 LKKQYATVPN
+1323 
-1333 AVERINKEIYKI
+1333 
-1345 QQKYAKQIAEAN
+1345 
-1357 AKAFNEAFNK
+1357 FNESFEK
-1367 AQTNFKLGKINP
+1367 AQTNFKLGKISS
-1379 SQYITELRK
+1379 SQYITELRR
-1388 IQKEYAKTPD
+1388 IQKEYAKFPE
-1398 QVRKVQLEIKKI
+1398 QVRKVQLEIKKVQ
-1410 EDQRAKEQAAIA
+1410 DQRAKEQAAIT
-1422 KKQFEDAKK
+1422 KKQFEDAK
-1431 AIEDKRALGQI
+1431 DKRDLGLL
-1442 SLDQELKMWQE
+1442 SLDQELKMWQA
-1453 LANKYKAG
+1453 LAKKYKEG
-1461 SQERIEIEKE
+1461 SKERIEIEKE

-1489 YIDKRKYYNDLSL
+1489 YVEKRKYYNDLSL
-1502 KEELQLYENYINKYK
+1502 KEELALYENYIQKYK
-1517 EGSEEREYYE
+1517 KGSEEREYYE
-1527 REIYRVKKEIYEK
+1527 REIYRVKKEIHDK
-1540 LTAINNEYAEKVK
+1540 LTALNNEYAQKVK

-1559 YQDELKAR
+1559 YQDEIKAK
-1567 EEYETKVK
+1567 EEYERKVK
-1575 EINNRLAE
+1575 EINDRLAE
-1583 EERKLTEEYEKAVEN
+1583 EERKLTEEYTKAIED

-1612 FKRKNNVTGQ
+1612 FKRKIGVSGQ
-1622 GLLKNLSDQVNAFK
+1622 GLLKNLSNQVNAFK

-1641 ISSLAARGIDQGLL
+1641 ISVLAARGIDEGLL
-1655 EELRDMGPKAVDEIA
+1655 QELRDMGPRAVDEIS

-1676 DEELQQYVALWREK
+1676 DEELQQYVQLWREK
-1690 NALAKTQAISELEG
+1690 NALAKAQAVNELEG

-1709 QAKIQQLRYTA
+1709 QLKIQQLRYTA
-1720 SIELEQVKTEY
+1720 SIELEQVKIEY
-1731 VNKIAQLRA
+1731 TNKIAELRA
-1740 QAAAELE
+1740 QANAELE
-1747 QHKNEWIA
+1747 QHKNEWIT
-1755 KVKEISEG
+1755 KVKEITEG
-1763 TKTEFNLMT
+1763 TKTELNLMV
-1772 ASMADIGKNT
+1772 ASMAEIGKNLM
-1782 VQGLIDGLNSM
+1782 QGLIQGLNSM
-1793 VGPLQQKAKEIANI
+1793 IGPLQQKAKEIANI

-1820 PSQRIRDEVGRWV
+1820 PSQRMKDEVGRWI
-1833 PAGLIEGMKEK
+1833 PAGIIEGMEENI
-1844 TGSVMAAAKQLAL
+1844 GSVMATAKQLAL
-1857 AAIPDFSSVSD
+1857 AAIPDVSSISD
-1868 ELANRINKMAF
+1868 GLADRINKMAF
-1879 TIGSAA
+1879 TISSAA
-1885 NAIRMNSD
+1885 NEIRMNSD

-1916 LEKSLLSKNAQSP
+1916 LEKSLLNINAQRPSV
-1929 TINQYLTFN
+1929 NQYLTIN
-1938 SPKELSPS
+1938 SPKPLSPS

-1952 RQVSRQLA
+1952 LQVSRQLA
-1960 MEMGW
+1960 MELGW

>member
-34 FEATRTSV
+34 FEAARTSV

-51 SEAKISFLNKQI
+51 SEAKIQYLTKQI
-63 DLQKQKVEQLQKAYE
+63 ELQKQKVDQLKKAYE
-78 DAAAKKG
+78 DAATKKG
-85 QDANETQNLARRLN
+85 QDAAETQNLARRLN

-104 LNKMQNELTRTN
+104 LNKMQNELTQTN
-116 QKLNQLKE
+116 QKLDQFKE

-153 SAAENF
+153 TAAENF

-176 IELQQQVVNRL
+176 IELQQQVVSRL

-210 RLNEAKA
+210 RLDEAKA
-217 ELNGLQNELTQTTQ
+217 ELNSLQNELTQTTQ
-231 KLNQMER
+231 KFNQMER

-245 VWGKFTSNMDFIGN
+245 VWGKFTSNMDTIGN

-266 SVAITAGAGFA
+266 SVAITASAGFA
-277 TLSYAMKDVV
+277 TMSFAMKNAVET
-287 SVGMEF
+287 GMEF

-324 TTKSATEVVQAQ
+324 TTKSATEVAQAQ
-336 EQLAASGFKVN
+336 EQLVASGFKVN

-419 AKQLGISVEE
+419 AKQLGMSVEE
-429 LAAVTGLLR
+429 LAAATAVMR

-460 PTQEAGEVMKELGIN
+460 PTDEAAGVMKQLGIN
-475 IKDAEGK
+475 IKDAQGN
-482 MLPLSEVIGILR
+482 MLPLDQTIKVLR
-494 DKTKDLSQEQKLYA
+494 DSTRNLTQEQKMHA

-536 QALRESDGASQKAAA
+536 RALEQSDGASQKAAA
-551 TMKDNLAGAVENMN
+551 TMKDNLAGAVDNMN
-565 GAIETAKIKLTDAL
+565 GALETAKIKLTEAL
-579 TPALEGAVNSITKL
+579 TPALEGAVNSVTKL

-602 GTQEVIAKTGALSVA
+602 DTQQIIAKTGALSVA

-625 GTLTAAVGALL
+625 GTLTAAVGALMA
-636 TFSGPIG
+636 FSGPIG

-649 TAALGALGLGLFAAH
+649 TAALGTLGLGLFAAH

-707 LKMVELQTMSGEK
+707 LKLLELQTMSGEK
-720 ARATSKEIV
+720 ARATSKEVV

-747 QKLVNA
+747 TKLINA
-753 VNDVYGIAGDA
+753 INDVYGIAGDA
-764 GKKKAQ
+764 GKKRAEQ
-770 EMTNEIIKSFDK
+770 MGNDIIKKFDK
-782 DIAAYKKALDTLKE
+782 DIAEYKRALDTLKE
-796 AHEKYNNDLSKMPA
+796 AHEKYNNDLSRMPA
-810 EFAAKYQ
+810 EFVAKYQ

-829 FAQSQNE
+829 FAQSQKE

-844 IDKQG
+844 TDKQG
-849 KILFDEAEGYVK
+849 KILFDEAQAYTK
-861 RINETYQ
+861 QINDTY
-868 KSVAAANKWYSEK
+868 KNAVEAANKYYSEHKKIFDQALAKHPEWKK
-881 QKVFEQALAQGRISQ
+881 QYDEWMKGLEAQTNQMLAQAAQEREQALAS
-896 QQYDQLMLGVEAR
+896 
-909 TNEMLAKAAQER
+909 
-921 DKSLS
+921 
-926 TLASHLDQ
+926 LASHLDQ

-955 DMNGFIVQVEESD
+955 DMNGFTIQIEESD

-982 LKKTA
+982 LKKMS

-993 KSQYQKD
+993 KGQYQKD
-1000 LAAFLQ
+1000 LQAFL
-1006 GTGMTR
+1006 
-1012 QEAVKMAKQMVDE
+1012 EAMGVQKEQAQKTASEIVNK

-1043 KGDSHKKGI
+1043 KGESHKKGV

-1060 KAGEKVSKNT
+1060 KSGEKVSKGT
-1070 DDGLSQNKPN
+1070 DEGLSKNKPD

-1120 GKGDAQKHGTDKGTK
+1120 GKGDAQKHGIDKGTK

-1142 TEGSNKSIASAISS
+1142 TEGSNRSIAKTLSS
-1156 LVSKLL
+1156 LVSSIL

-1171 KKAGSTFASGLSSQK
+1171 KKAGSTFASGLSSQR
-1186 GSAQS
+1186 GNAQS
-1191 AGSSVSGAAEK
+1191 AGSSVSSAAEK
-1202 GLKSHDGKE
+1202 GLKSHDGRD
-1211 AGQGFVSGFIRSI
+1211 AGEGFVSGFIKSI
-1224 LSGTGSVW
+1224 VAGSGSVW

-1256 KETEKEGKNFV
+1256 KETEKEGKNFT
-1267 EGFAVGVNKST
+1267 EGFAIGIT
-1278 KSATSVTKKMAE
+1278 KNTNTATSAAKKMADAVKQVTKE
-1290 AAKKAF
+1290 MIDATVPDFRKPIQISEWQRKEMGKIAKLGAAERVKAV
-1296 EQAFRNIQYRLDAK
+1296 EDWLSKQYELENIQAKDEVAIWNYVLKTFKLNAEDRKRVALNLRDAK
-1310 KINAKQAIDELEK
+1310 RKVDQEIFENEKKYIEERKKFNQLSLMEELRMWEEVASRWAEGSQK
-1323 LKKQYATVPN
+1323 RAEAEENIYRLKKQ
-1333 AVERINKEIYKI
+1333 IYD
-1345 QQKYAKQIAEAN
+1345 EL
-1357 AKAFNEAFNK
+1357 
-1367 AQTNFKLGKINP
+1367 TNL
-1379 SQYITELRK
+1379 
-1388 IQKEYAKTPD
+1388 
-1398 QVRKVQLEIKKI
+1398 
-1410 EDQRAKEQAAIA
+1410 
-1422 KKQFEDAKK
+1422 
-1431 AIEDKRALGQI
+1431 
-1442 SLDQELKMWQE
+1442 
-1453 LANKYKAG
+1453 
-1461 SQERIEIEKE
+1461 
-1471 IVRVKN
+1471 
-1477 ELLKQQFEKEKA
+1477 
-1489 YIDKRKYYNDLSL
+1489 
-1502 KEELQLYENYINKYK
+1502 
-1517 EGSEEREYYE
+1517 
-1527 REIYRVKKEIYEK
+1527 
-1540 LTAINNEYAEKVK
+1540 NNEYAQQVK

-1567 EEYETKVK
+1567 EEYEAKVK
-1575 EINNRLAE
+1575 EINDRLAE
-1583 EERKLTEEYEKAVEN
+1583 EERKLTEEYQKAVED

-1612 FKRKNNVTGQ
+1612 IKRKDDVTGQ

-1641 ISSLAARGIDQGLL
+1641 ISSLAARGIDEGLL
-1655 EELRDMGPKAVDEIA
+1655 QELRDMGPKAVDEIA

-1676 DEELQQYVALWREK
+1676 DEELNQYVQLWREK
-1690 NALAKTQAISELEG
+1690 NALARTQAVSELEG
-1704 MRQQT
+1704 MRLET
-1709 QAKIQQLRYTA
+1709 QAKIQQLRATA
-1720 SIELEQVKTEY
+1720 NAELEQVRIEY
-1731 VNKIAQLRA
+1731 INKIAQLRA

-1747 QHKNEWIA
+1747 QHKIEWMT
-1755 KVKEISEG
+1755 KVKEITEG
-1763 TKTEFNLMT
+1763 TKTELNLMT

-1793 VGPLQQKAKEIANI
+1793 MGPLQQKAREIANI

-1820 PSQRIRDEVGRWV
+1820 PSQRIRDEVGRWI
-1833 PAGLIEGMKEK
+1833 PAGIIEGMEQNI
-1844 TGSVMAAAKQLAL
+1844 GSVMATAKQLAL
-1857 AAIPDFSSVSD
+1857 AAIPDFSSISD
-1868 ELANRINKMAF
+1868 GLADKIRKMAF
-1879 TIGSAA
+1879 TISSAA
-1885 NAIRMNSD
+1885 NEIRMNSD

-1916 LEKSLLSKNAQSP
+1916 LEKSLLNRNAQRPS
-1929 TINQYLTFN
+1929 INQYLTIN

-1946 ETARKH
+1946 EIARKNL
-1952 RQVSRQLA
+1952 QASRQLA

>member
-51 SEAKISFLNKQI
+51 SEAKIQYLTKQI
-63 DLQKQKVEQLQKAYE
+63 ELQKQKVDQLKKAYE
-78 DAAAKKG
+78 DAATKKG

-104 LNKMQNELTRTN
+104 LNKMQNELTQTN
-116 QKLNQLKE
+116 QKLNQFRE
-124 NQSIRQFENDINALS
+124 NQSINQFENDIKSLS
-139 LAIRKVDS
+139 LAMQKVDA

-210 RLNEAKA
+210 RLDEAKA
-217 ELNGLQNELTQTTQ
+217 KLNDLQNELTQTTQ
-231 KLNQMER
+231 KLNKMES
-238 EVAKQST
+238 EVAKQRT
-245 VWGKFTSNMDFIGN
+245 VWGKFTSNMDNIGN

-266 SVAITAGAGFA
+266 SVAAAAGVGFA
-277 TLSYAMKDVV
+277 SLSYAMKDAV

-300 GAISDA
+300 GAISEA
-306 TAEQI
+306 TAEQV

-324 TTKSATEVVQAQ
+324 TTKSATEVAQAQ

-347 EILAAMPGVIAAA
+347 EIIAAMPGVISAA

-419 AKQLGISVEE
+419 AKQLGMSVEE
-429 LAAVTGLLR
+429 LAAATAVMR

-446 IGTSLRMGLTRLIA
+446 IGTTLRMGLTRLIA
-460 PTQEAGEVMKELGIN
+460 PTKEGSEVMQKLGIN
-475 IKDAEGK
+475 IKDAHGN
-482 MLPLSEVIGILR
+482 MLSLDQVIRVLR
-494 DKTKDLSQEQKLYA
+494 DSTKNLTQEQKMNA

-536 QALRESDGASQKAAA
+536 QALRESDGASQKAASA
-551 TMKDNLAGAVENMN
+551 MKDNLAGAVDNMN

-579 TPALEGAVNSITKL
+579 TPALESAVNSVTKL

-602 GTQEVIAKTGALSVA
+602 DTQEVIAKTGALSVA

-636 TFSGPIG
+636 AFSGPIG

-669 LRKKQEEAER
+669 LRKKQEESER

-707 LKMVELQTMSGEK
+707 LKMIELQTMSGEK
-720 ARATSKEIV
+720 ARATSKEVV

-747 QKLVNA
+747 EKLVNA
-753 VNDVYGIAGDA
+753 INDVYGIAGDA
-764 GKKKAQ
+764 GKKKAKD
-770 EMTNEIIKSFDK
+770 MTDEIIKSFDK

-949 QKKFLT
+949 QKNFLT

-968 KEYIERWKAHTEEV
+968 KEYIERWKTHTEEV

-987 DFSEKT
+987 DFSQKT
-993 KSQYQKD
+993 KAQYQKD
-1000 LAAFLQ
+1000 LQAFL
-1006 GTGMTR
+1006 
-1012 QEAVKMAKQMVDE
+1012 EAMGVQKEQAQKTASEIVNK

-1120 GKGDAQKHGTDKGTK
+1120 GKGDAQKHGIDKGIK

-1142 TEGSNKSIASAISS
+1142 TEGSNRSIASAISS
-1156 LVSKLL
+1156 LVSKIL

-1186 GSAQS
+1186 GAAQS
-1191 AGSSVSGAAEK
+1191 AGSSVSSAAEK
-1202 GLKSHDGKE
+1202 GLKSHDGRD
-1211 AGQGFVSGFIRSI
+1211 AGEGFVSGFINAI
-1224 LSGTGSVW
+1224 LSKNGSVW
-1232 SAAWNLGKAALSAL
+1232 SVAWNLGKTALSAL
-1246 KKAIDSHSPS
+1246 KKSIDSHSPS

-1267 EGFAVGVNKST
+1267 EGFAIGVKKNT
-1278 KSATSVTKKMAE
+1278 KSAASATQKMANE
-1290 AAKKAF
+1290 AKKAF
-1296 EQAFRNIQYRLDAK
+1296 EESFKNAQYKFKMGKIDETEYLRQLRALLKQAKTADQTRKVNLEIKRVQDAQAK
-1310 KINAKQAIDELEK
+1310 KDAEMARRLFEQGKQAIEYE
-1323 LKKQYATVPN
+1323 
-1333 AVERINKEIYKI
+1333 
-1345 QQKYAKQIAEAN
+1345 KQIRN
-1357 AKAFNEAFNK
+1357 V
-1367 AQTNFKLGKINP
+1367 
-1379 SQYITELRK
+1379 S
-1388 IQKEYAKTPD
+1388 
-1398 QVRKVQLEIKKI
+1398 LE
-1410 EDQRAKEQAAIA
+1410 
-1422 KKQFEDAKK
+1422 
-1431 AIEDKRALGQI
+1431 
-1442 SLDQELKMWQE
+1442 QELKWWNNLAKKFKEGTKERMEAEKEVARVKEEITKRNFENEKRWFEEKKYYGQLSLAQE
-1453 LANKYKAG
+1453 LESLNTVA
-1461 SQERIEIEKE
+1461 
-1471 IVRVKN
+1471 
-1477 ELLKQQFEKEKA
+1477 
-1489 YIDKRKYYNDLSL
+1489 KR
-1502 KEELQLYENYINKYK
+1502 YK
-1517 EGSEEREYYE
+1517 EGTEERIYWE
-1527 REIYRVKKEIYEK
+1527 REIYRVKKEINDRLLE
-1540 LTAINNEYAEKVK
+1540 ANNEYAQKVK

-1559 YQDELKAR
+1559 QQDELKAK
-1567 EEYETKVK
+1567 EEYEQKVK
-1575 EINNRLAE
+1575 EINDRLIAE
-1583 EERKLTEEYEKAVEN
+1583 EQKLTEEYEKAVED
-1598 RTKSLYSFAGLFDE
+1598 RAKSLYSFAGLFDE
-1612 FKRKNNVTGQ
+1612 FKRKNDVTGQ
-1622 GLLKNLSDQVNAFK
+1622 GLLKNLADQVSAFK
-1636 DWQSN
+1636 DWQAN
-1641 ISSLAARGIDQGLL
+1641 IVSLANRGIDEGLL
-1655 EELRDMGPKAVDEIA
+1655 QELRDMGPKAVDEIS

-1676 DEELQQYVALWREK
+1676 DEELQQYVQLWREK
-1690 NALAKTQAISELEG
+1690 NALAKAQAVNELEG

-1709 QAKIQQLRYTA
+1709 QLKIQQLRYTA
-1720 SIELEQVKTEY
+1720 SLELEQVKTEY

-1763 TKTEFNLMT
+1763 TKTELNLMT

-1793 VGPLQQKAKEIANI
+1793 MGPLQQKAKEIANI

-1893 VLVVKNQIESP
+1893 VLIVKNQIESP

-1916 LEKSLLSKNAQSP
+1916 LERSLLNKNVQP
-1929 TINQYLTFN
+1929 TINQYLTIN

-1946 ETARKH
+1946 EIARKNL
-1952 RQVSRQLA
+1952 QASRQLA

>member
-51 SEAKISFLNKQI
+51 SEAKIQFLTRQI
-63 DLQKQKVEQLQKAYE
+63 ELQKQKVEQLQKAYE

-104 LNKMQNELTRTN
+104 LNKMQNELTQTN
-116 QKLNQLKE
+116 QKLNQFKE
-124 NQSIRQFENDINALS
+124 NQSIKQFENDIKSLS
-139 LAIRKVDS
+139 LAMQKVDS

-159 GNELKQAG
+159 GNDLKQAG
-167 LQIQSLNQK
+167 LQVQALNQK
-176 IELQQQVVNRL
+176 IELQQQVVSRL
-187 EDEYR
+187 EEEYK

-210 RLNEAKA
+210 RLDEAKA
-217 ELNGLQNELTQTTQ
+217 GLNGLQNELTQTIQ
-231 KLNQMER
+231 KLNKMEN
-238 EVAKQST
+238 EVAKQNT
-245 VWGKFTSNMDFIGN
+245 IWGKFSSNMDTIGN
-259 KMQHIGG
+259 KMWHIGG
-266 SVAITAGAGFA
+266 SVAITAGVGFV
-277 TLSYAMKDVV
+277 TMSYAMKDAV

-300 GAISDA
+300 GAISEA

-317 ALDLGAK
+317 ALDLGTK
-324 TTKSATEVVQAQ
+324 TTKSASEVAQAQ

-347 EILAAMPGVIAAA
+347 EIIAAMPGVISAA

-404 SILDMGYSFKYAAPI
+404 SIMDMGYSFKYAAPI

-429 LAAVTGLLR
+429 LAAATGIMR
-438 DRGMAAEQ
+438 DRGMSAEQ

-460 PTQEAGEVMKELGIN
+460 PTDEAAGVMKQLGIN
-475 IKDAEGK
+475 IKDAQGN
-482 MLPLSEVIGILR
+482 MLPLDQTIKVLR
-494 DKTKDLSQEQKLYA
+494 DSTKNLTQEQKMHA

-536 QALRESDGASQKAAA
+536 RALEQSDGASQKAANA
-551 TMKDNLAGAVENMN
+551 MKDNLAGAVENMK
-565 GAIETAKIKLTDAL
+565 GTIETAKIQLTDAL
-579 TPALEGAVNSITKL
+579 TPALEEAANFVTKL
-593 IEKWNSLDS
+593 TEKWNSLDS
-602 GTQEVIAKTGALSVA
+602 DTQEVIATTGALSVA

-625 GTLTAAVGALL
+625 GTLTAAVGALMA
-636 TFSGPIG
+636 FSGPIG

-649 TAALGALGLGLFAAH
+649 TAALGTLGIGLFAAH
-664 EKTEQ
+664 EATEK

-685 EGLSAGTK
+685 EGLSAGTQ
-693 KAVQGYTD
+693 KAVQSYTD

-720 ARATSKEIV
+720 ARATSKEVV

-747 QKLVNA
+747 EKLTNA
-753 VNDVYGIAGDA
+753 INDVYGIAGDA
-764 GKKKAQ
+764 GKKKAK
-770 EMTNEIIKSFDK
+770 EMTNEVIKKFDK
-782 DIAAYKKALDTLKE
+782 DIAEYKKALDTLKE

-829 FAQSQNE
+829 FAKSQEE

-844 IDKQG
+844 TDKHG
-849 KILFDEAEGYVK
+849 KILFDEAQAYTK
-861 RINETYQ
+861 QINDTYK
-868 KSVAAANKWYSEK
+868 KSVEAANKYYTEHK
-881 QKVFEQALAQGRISQ
+881 KVFDQALAQHPEWKKK
-896 QQYDQLMLGVEAR
+896 YDEWMKGLEAQ
-909 TNEMLAKAAQER
+909 TNQMLAQAAQER
-921 DKSLS
+921 EKALS
-926 TLASHLDQ
+926 NLASHLDQ

-987 DFSEKT
+987 DFSQKT
-993 KSQYQKD
+993 KAQYQKD
-1000 LAAFLQ
+1000 LQAFLESV
-1006 GTGMTR
+1006 GMTKE
-1012 QEAVKMAKQMVDE
+1012 QAKKMASDMVNE

-1043 KGDSHKKGI
+1043 KGESHKKGV

-1070 DDGLSQNKPN
+1070 DEGLSQNKAD

-1099 AGANKVAGANVSK
+1099 AGANKNAGASVSK
-1112 STDEGLAQ
+1112 STDEGLSQ
-1120 GKGDAQKHGTDKGTK
+1120 GKGDAQKHGTDKGAK

-1142 TEGSNKSIASAISS
+1142 TEGSNRSIASSLSS

-1186 GSAQS
+1186 GNAQS
-1191 AGSSVSGAAEK
+1191 AGSSVSSAAEK

-1211 AGQGFVSGFIRSI
+1211 AGDGFVSGFVRSI
-1224 LSGTGSVW
+1224 LSGEGSVW
-1232 SAAWNLGKAALSAL
+1232 DAAWNLGKAALSAL

-1256 KETEKEGKNFV
+1256 KETEKEGKNYTD
-1267 EGFAVGVNKST
+1267 GFAIGIT
-1278 KSATSVTKKMAE
+1278 KNTKTATSAAKKMADSV
-1290 AAKKAF
+1290 KK
-1296 EQAFRNIQYRLDAK
+1296 E
-1310 KINAKQAIDELEK
+1310 
-1323 LKKQYATVPN
+1323 
-1333 AVERINKEIYKI
+1333 
-1345 QQKYAKQIAEAN
+1345 
-1357 AKAFNEAFNK
+1357 FNESFEK
-1367 AQTNFKLGKINP
+1367 AQTNFKLGKINS
-1379 SQYITELRK
+1379 SQYIAELRR
-1388 IQKEYAKTPD
+1388 IQKEYAKFPE
-1398 QVRKVQLEIKKI
+1398 QVRKVQLEIKKVQ
-1410 EDQRAKEQAAIA
+1410 DQRAKEQAAIA

-1431 AIEDKRALGQI
+1431 VIKDKRDLGQL
-1442 SLDQELKMWQE
+1442 SLDQELKMWQA
-1453 LANKYKAG
+1453 LAKKYKEG
-1461 SQERIEIEKE
+1461 SKERIEIEKE

-1489 YIDKRKYYNDLSL
+1489 YVEKRKYYNDLSL
-1502 KEELQLYENYINKYK
+1502 KEELVLYENYIKKYK
-1517 EGSEEREYYE
+1517 KGTEEREYYE
-1527 REIYRVKKEIYEK
+1527 REIYRVKKEIHDK
-1540 LTAINNEYAEKVK
+1540 LTDLNNDYAKKVK

-1559 YQDELKAR
+1559 YQDELKAK
-1567 EEYETKVK
+1567 EEYERKVK
-1575 EINNRLAE
+1575 EINDRLAE
-1583 EERKLTEEYEKAVEN
+1583 EERKLTEEYEKAVED

-1612 FKRKNNVTGQ
+1612 FKRKIGVSGQ
-1622 GLLKNLSDQVNAFK
+1622 GLLKNLSNQVNAFK

-1641 ISSLAARGIDQGLL
+1641 ISSLAARGIDEGLL
-1655 EELRDMGPKAVDEIA
+1655 QELQDMGPKAVDEIS

-1676 DEELQQYVALWREK
+1676 DEELQQYVQLWREK
-1690 NALAKTQAISELEG
+1690 NALAKTQAVNELEG

-1709 QAKIQQLRYTA
+1709 QMKIQQLRITS

-1731 VNKIAQLRA
+1731 NNKIAELRA
-1740 QAAAELE
+1740 QANAELE
-1747 QHKNEWIA
+1747 QHKNEWIT
-1755 KVKEISEG
+1755 KVKEITEG
-1763 TKTEFNLMT
+1763 TKTELNLMV
-1772 ASMADIGKNT
+1772 ASMVEIGKNSM
-1782 VQGLIDGLNSM
+1782 QSLIQGLNSM
-1793 VGPLQQKAKEIANI
+1793 IGPLQQKAKEIANI

-1820 PSQRIRDEVGRWV
+1820 PSQRMRDEVGRWV
-1833 PAGLIEGMKEK
+1833 PAGIIEGIEQNI
-1844 TGSVMAAAKQLAL
+1844 GSVKLAAKQLAL
-1857 AAIPDFSSVSD
+1857 ATIPDFPSISD
-1868 ELANRINKMAF
+1868 GLTDRINKMAF
-1879 TIGSAA
+1879 TISSAA
-1885 NAIRMNSD
+1885 NEIRMNSD

-1916 LEKSLLSKNAQSP
+1916 LEKSLLNRNAQPS
-1929 TINQYLTFN
+1929 INQYLTIN
-1938 SPKELSPS
+1938 SHKELSPS
-1946 ETARKH
+1946 EIARKNL
-1952 RQVSRQLA
+1952 QVSRQLA
-1960 MEMGW
+1960 MEWGLT